1 MIEGAGSLFQHGVA
15 SGDPTPRR
23 VVIWTRVTAPAGR
36 TPVAGLWRV
45 LEAETGR
52 PIANGQTRIRTEA
65 DDTIRVDVGG
75 LSPDTR
81 YVYEFE
87 VDGELSPRG
96 RTRTLPESDVTSI
109 RFGQVSCAKYNA
121 GHFNAYARLAERD
134 DLSFL
139 LHLGDWIYEA
149 SQTPPASQTASRDI
163 GRPFDPLHE
172 CKTLDDYRQ
181 RYAQYRRDPDVQ
193 AISAAHPVI
202 STVDDHEFADGA
214 WRDGAT
220 EHKPGRD
227 GPWSAR
233 RAAAFQAREEW
244 LPVRRPDMASPERV
258 YRSIPIG
265 SLAELFMLDTR
276 TMRDEPVPPPASGK
290 KGRTALG
297 PDQRAWLYDALRASR
312 ARWRLVGNPSVMTRT
327 WNDSLPASV
336 REALVKVKLID
347 MDGTGPDYDQW
358 DGYPHER
365 RELLDVISKLPESNV
380 VVLSGDVH
388 VGLAA
393 ELAET
398 PSEPPVAVEFVNTS
412 LTSQNL
418 DDKMGWSL
426 RKESLEV
433 EQALLAGMPHL
444 RYIDLD
450 SHGYSIVELDR
461 DRLRFEWW
469 TVDGL
474 ETRSPG
480 QALASAMTVRHGQ
493 PRLFGDGEP
502 AEGAAAPAA
511 SAAPEAPAA
520 RKRTPPAP
528 TSPRQPAAKSPAATA
543 GKQAATPAAATPA
556 TKPPAR
562 LAAKAAAKRAAAP
575 ATKPRAGSARNTPAK
590 PPATPVTKSPA
601 TPAARPDAPK
611 RAAPRKPKAS

>member
-1 MIEGAGSLFQHGVA
+1 MIEGRGSLFQHGVA

-23 VVIWTRVTAPAGR
+23 VVIWTRVTEPAGR
-36 TPVAGLWRV
+36 TPVAALWRV
-45 LEAETGR
+45 READTGR

-65 DDTIRVDVGG
+65 DNTIRVDVAG
-75 LSPDTR
+75 LRPDTR
-81 YVYEFE
+81 YSYEFE
-87 VDGELSPRG
+87 VDGEPSPHG
-96 RTRTLPESDVTSI
+96 RTRTLPEGDVASI

-134 DLSFL
+134 DLAFL

-220 EHKPGRD
+220 EHKPERD
-227 GPWSAR
+227 GPWSQR

-258 YRSIPIG
+258 YRSIPVG

-297 PDQRAWLYDALRASR
+297 PDQKVWLFDALRASR

-327 WNDSLPASV
+327 WNDSLPAPV

-347 MDGTGPDYDQW
+347 TDGTGPDYDQW

-365 RELLDVISKLPESNV
+365 RELLDVISKLPQSNV

-461 DRLRFEWW
+461 ERLRFEWW

-480 QALASAMTVRHGQ
+480 QALAAAMTVRHGQ
-493 PRLFGDGEP
+493 PRLVGDGEP
-502 AEGAAAPAA
+502 AEGAAAPELPGRKTPSGGAKGTA
-511 SAAPEAPAA
+511 RPAG
-520 RKRTPPAP
+520 T
-528 TSPRQPAAKSPAATA
+528 PAAKSAAAEPAPKPAA
-543 GKQAATPAAATPA
+543 KPAAKATAPKPA
-556 TKPPAR
+556 AKAAAPKPPEKAAAKSPPTP
-562 LAAKAAAKRAAAP
+562 AAKAAAKAA
-575 ATKPRAGSARNTPAK
+575 T
-590 PPATPVTKSPA
+590 
-601 TPAARPDAPK
+601 PK
-611 RAAPRKPKAS
+611 RATPRKPKTS